1 MTFPID
7 NRKVPHTVTLTEGQ
21 ISTILFHL
29 EGAVARNDTD
39 QLDEIH
45 GIFEV
50 LEGSIDRWYD
60 DSHGIQGK
68 KLHSTQIAS
77 PIPAAIPPRYRRDD
91 SPTDIMDNSNYAAK
105 VDHLVDSMQTSKVT
119 VMKEPKLPNL
129 KKPPVR
135 RIP

>member
-1 MTFPID
+1 MTIQFD

-29 EGAVARNDTD
+29 EGAVSKNAKN
-39 QLDEIH
+39 LDEVH

-50 LEGSIDRWYD
+50 LEGAIDRWYD
-60 DSHGIQGK
+60 DHHGIAGK
-68 KLHSTQIAS
+68 KLQSTQIAS
-77 PIPAAIPPRYRRDD
+77 PIAPR
-91 SPTDIMDNSNYAAK
+91 PYAEA
-105 VDHLVDSMQTSKVT
+105 VDHLVDSMETSKVT

>member
-39 QLDEIH
+39 QLDEIQ

-50 LEGSIDRWYD
+50 LEGAIDKWYD
-60 DSHGIQGK
+60 DHHGIQGK

-77 PIPAAIPPRYRRDD
+77 PIAPR
-91 SPTDIMDNSNYAAK
+91 PYAEA
-105 VDHLVDSMQTSKVT
+105 VDHLVDSMETSKVT